1 MNVSYN
7 KIMDT
12 IKFLVQHD
20 RQTCFVI
27 LCAYYIKILRGRVL
41 VQVIEAQDCLMIL
54 EP

>member
-27 LCAYYIKILRGRVL
+27 LCAYSIKILRGR